1 MIAIVDYGMG
11 NLRSVQKAF
20 EYLGYDAAITDQGK
34 ALENASH
41 IVLPGVGA
49 FRDAIA
55 ALKAK
60 DLDGMIKKE
69 VAEGKPFLGI
79 CLGMQ
84 MLFDR
89 SLEDGEYEG
98 LGLIGGEVVR
108 FDTDLKIPHIGW
120 NALHKTRPSALLAG
134 VGEGDFV
141 YFVHSFHAEDCAQ
154 ATIATTEYGAA
165 LTAAVQKGNVM
176 GCQFHPKRAARSA
189 FASSRLLRKWRR
201 EHADL
206 SGD

>member
-120 NALHKTRPSALLAG
+120 NTLYYNKRTALFDG
-134 VGEGDFV
+134 IEDNFF
-141 YFVHSFHAEDCAQ
+141 YFVHSYHAAKVANEDVE
-154 ATIATTEYGAA
+154 TTCVYGYEFVAS
-165 LTAAVQKGNVM
+165 VNRDNIWGV
-176 GCQFHPKRAARSA
+176 QFHPEK
-189 FASSRLLRKWRR
+189 
-201 EHADL
+201 
-206 SGD
+206 SGDTGLKVLKNFGAIK

>member
-20 EYLGYDAAITDQGK
+20 EYLGYDAAITDQSK

-89 SLEDGEYEG
+89 SSEDGEYEG

-120 NALHKTRPSALLAG
+120 NTLYYNKRTALFDG
-134 VGEGDFV
+134 IDDNFF
-141 YFVHSFHAEDCAQ
+141 YFVHSYHAAKVAKENVE
-154 ATIATTEYGAA
+154 TTCVYGYEFVAS
-165 LTAAVQKGNVM
+165 VNRDNVW
-176 GCQFHPKRAARSA
+176 GVQFHPEK
-189 FASSRLLRKWRR
+189 
-201 EHADL
+201 
-206 SGD
+206 SGDTGLKVLKNFGAIK

>member
-120 NALHKTRPSALLAG
+120 NTLYYNKRTALFDG
-134 VGEGDFV
+134 IDDNYF
-141 YFVHSFHAEDCAQ
+141 YFVHSYHAAKVANED
-154 ATIATTEYGAA
+154 IETTCVYGYEFVAS
-165 LTAAVQKGNVM
+165 VNRNNIWGV
-176 GCQFHPKRAARSA
+176 QFHPEK
-189 FASSRLLRKWRR
+189 
-201 EHADL
+201 
-206 SGD
+206 SGDTGLKVLKNFGAIK

>member
-55 ALKAK
+55 AIKAK

-89 SLEDGEYEG
+89 SSEDGEYEG

-120 NALHKTRPSALLAG
+120 NTLYYNKRTALFDG
-134 VGEGDFV
+134 IDDNYF
-141 YFVHSFHAEDCAQ
+141 YFVHSYHAAKVANEDVE
-154 ATIATTEYGAA
+154 TTCVYGYEFVAS
-165 LTAAVQKGNVM
+165 VNRDNVW
-176 GCQFHPKRAARSA
+176 GVQFHPEK
-189 FASSRLLRKWRR
+189 
-201 EHADL
+201 
-206 SGD
+206 SGDTGLKVLKNFGAIK

>member
-20 EYLGYDAAITDQGK
+20 EYLGYDAAITDQTK
-34 ALENASH
+34 SLAEASH

-55 ALKAK
+55 ALKQK
-60 DLDGMIKKE
+60 GLDEVIKNE
-69 VAEGKPFLGI
+69 VAKGKPFLGI

-84 MLFDR
+84 MLFDK

-108 FDTDLKIPHIGW
+108 FETELKIPHIGW
-120 NALHKTRPSALLAG
+120 NTLFYNKRTQLFNG
-134 VGEGDFV
+134 IEDNNF
-141 YFVHSFHAEDCAQ
+141 YFVHSYHAAKVAKEDVE
-154 ATIATTEYGAA
+154 TTCVYGYEF
-165 LTAAVQKGNVM
+165 VSSVNRDNVW
-176 GCQFHPKRAARSA
+176 GVQFHPEKSGDTGL
-189 FASSRLLRKWRR
+189 RLLKNFG
-201 EHADL
+201 EIK
-206 SGD
+206 

>member
-20 EYLGYDAAITDQGK
+20 EYLGYDAAITDQSK

-89 SLEDGEYEG
+89 SSEDGEYEG

-108 FDTDLKIPHIGW
+108 FNTDLKIPHIGW
-120 NALHKTRPSALLAG
+120 NTLYYNKRTALFDG
-134 VGEGDFV
+134 IDDNYF
-141 YFVHSFHAEDCAQ
+141 YFVHSYHAAKVANEDVE
-154 ATIATTEYGAA
+154 TTCVYGYEFVAS
-165 LTAAVQKGNVM
+165 VNRDNIWGV
-176 GCQFHPKRAARSA
+176 QFHPEK
-189 FASSRLLRKWRR
+189 
-201 EHADL
+201 
-206 SGD
+206 SGDTGLKVLKNFGAIK

>member
-89 SLEDGEYEG
+89 SSEDGEYEG

-120 NALHKTRPSALLAG
+120 NTLYYNKRTALFDG
-134 VGEGDFV
+134 IDDNYF
-141 YFVHSFHAEDCAQ
+141 YFVHSYHAAKVANED
-154 ATIATTEYGAA
+154 IETTCVYGYEFVAS
-165 LTAAVQKGNVM
+165 VNRDNIWGV
-176 GCQFHPKRAARSA
+176 QFHPEK
-189 FASSRLLRKWRR
+189 
-201 EHADL
+201 
-206 SGD
+206 SGDTGLKVLKNFGAIK

>member
-20 EYLGYDAAITDQGK
+20 EYLGYDAAITDQSK

-69 VAEGKPFLGI
+69 VSEGKPFLGI

-89 SLEDGEYEG
+89 SSEDGEYEG

-120 NALHKTRPSALLAG
+120 NTLYYNKRTALFDG
-134 VGEGDFV
+134 IDDNFF
-141 YFVHSFHAEDCAQ
+141 YFVHSYHAAKVANEDVE
-154 ATIATTEYGAA
+154 TTCVYGYEFVAS
-165 LTAAVQKGNVM
+165 VNRDNVW
-176 GCQFHPKRAARSA
+176 GVQFHPEK
-189 FASSRLLRKWRR
+189 
-201 EHADL
+201 
-206 SGD
+206 SGDTGLKVLKNFGAIK

>member
-89 SLEDGEYEG
+89 SSEDGEYEG

-120 NALHKTRPSALLAG
+120 NTLYYNKRTALFDG
-134 VGEGDFV
+134 IDDNFF
-141 YFVHSFHAEDCAQ
+141 YFVHSYHAAKVAKEDVE
-154 ATIATTEYGAA
+154 TTCVYGYEFVAS
-165 LTAAVQKGNVM
+165 VNRDNVW
-176 GCQFHPKRAARSA
+176 GVQFHPEK
-189 FASSRLLRKWRR
+189 
-201 EHADL
+201 
-206 SGD
+206 SGDTGLKVLKNFGAIK

>member
-120 NALHKTRPSALLAG
+120 NTLYYNKRTALFDG
-134 VGEGDFV
+134 IDDNYF
-141 YFVHSFHAEDCAQ
+141 YFVHSYHATKVANEDVE
-154 ATIATTEYGAA
+154 TTCVYGYEFVAS
-165 LTAAVQKGNVM
+165 VNRDNIWGV
-176 GCQFHPKRAARSA
+176 QFHPEK
-189 FASSRLLRKWRR
+189 
-201 EHADL
+201 
-206 SGD
+206 SGDTGLKVLKNFGAIK

>member
-55 ALKAK
+55 ALKSK
-60 DLDGMIKKE
+60 DLDAMIKRE
-69 VAEGKPFLGI
+69 VAKGKPFLGI

-120 NALHKTRPSALLAG
+120 NTLFYNKRTALFDG
-134 VGEGDFV
+134 IDDNYF
-141 YFVHSFHAEDCAQ
+141 YFVHSYHAAKVANADIE
-154 ATIATTEYGAA
+154 TTCVYGYEFVAS
-165 LTAAVQKGNVM
+165 VNRDNVW
-176 GCQFHPKRAARSA
+176 GVQFHPEK
-189 FASSRLLRKWRR
+189 
-201 EHADL
+201 
-206 SGD
+206 SGDTGLKVLKNFGAIK

>member
-20 EYLGYDAAITDQGK
+20 EYLGYDAAITDQSK

-89 SLEDGEYEG
+89 SSEDGEYEG

-120 NALHKTRPSALLAG
+120 NTLYYNKRTALFDG
-134 VGEGDFV
+134 IDDNYF
-141 YFVHSFHAEDCAQ
+141 YFVHSYHAAKVAKEDVE
-154 ATIATTEYGAA
+154 TTCVYGYEFVAS
-165 LTAAVQKGNVM
+165 VNRDNVW
-176 GCQFHPKRAARSA
+176 GVQFHPEK
-189 FASSRLLRKWRR
+189 
-201 EHADL
+201 
-206 SGD
+206 SGDTGLKVLKNFGAIK

>member
-20 EYLGYDAAITDQGK
+20 EYLGYDAAITDQSK

-120 NALHKTRPSALLAG
+120 NTLYYNKRTALFDG
-134 VGEGDFV
+134 IDDNFF
-141 YFVHSFHAEDCAQ
+141 YFVHSYHAAKVAKED
-154 ATIATTEYGAA
+154 IETTCVYGYEFVAS
-165 LTAAVQKGNVM
+165 VNRDNVW
-176 GCQFHPKRAARSA
+176 GVQFHPEK
-189 FASSRLLRKWRR
+189 
-201 EHADL
+201 
-206 SGD
+206 SGDTGLKVLKNFGAIK

>member
-20 EYLGYDAAITDQGK
+20 EYLGYDAAITDQGT

-60 DLDGMIKKE
+60 DLDVMIKRE
-69 VAEGKPFLGI
+69 VAKGKPFLGI

-84 MLFDR
+84 MLFDK
-89 SLEDGEYEG
+89 SSEDGEYEG

-108 FDTDLKIPHIGW
+108 FNTDLKIPHIGW
-120 NALHKTRPSALLAG
+120 NTLFYNKRTALFDG
-134 VGEGDFV
+134 IDDNYF
-141 YFVHSFHAEDCAQ
+141 YFVHSYHAAKVSSED
-154 ATIATTEYGAA
+154 IETTCVYDYEFVAS
-165 LTAAVQKGNVM
+165 VNRDNVW
-176 GCQFHPKRAARSA
+176 GVQFHPEK
-189 FASSRLLRKWRR
+189 
-201 EHADL
+201 
-206 SGD
+206 SGDTGLKVLKNFGAIK

>member
-20 EYLGYDAAITDQGK
+20 EYLGYDAAITDQSK

-55 ALKAK
+55 ALKVK

-89 SLEDGEYEG
+89 SSEDGEYEG

-120 NALHKTRPSALLAG
+120 NTLYYNKRTALFDG
-134 VGEGDFV
+134 IDDNYF
-141 YFVHSFHAEDCAQ
+141 YFVHSYHAAKVANEDVE
-154 ATIATTEYGAA
+154 TTCVYGYEFVAS
-165 LTAAVQKGNVM
+165 VNRDNIWGV
-176 GCQFHPKRAARSA
+176 QFHPEK
-189 FASSRLLRKWRR
+189 
-201 EHADL
+201 
-206 SGD
+206 SGDTGLKVLKNFGAIK